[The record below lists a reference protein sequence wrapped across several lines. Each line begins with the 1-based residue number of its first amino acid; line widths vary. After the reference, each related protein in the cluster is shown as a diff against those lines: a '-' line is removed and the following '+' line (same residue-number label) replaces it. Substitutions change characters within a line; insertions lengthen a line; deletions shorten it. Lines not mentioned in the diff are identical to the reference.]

1 VPAGMRDVP
10 GEPTEITA
18 ARELVEEVGL
28 RPGRL
33 EHLIDM
39 YPSAGMTDSVLT
51 LYLATDLTEVPR
63 DTHGPEEAHMEVLD
77 LALGDAVEMVLN
89 GTIHDAKT
97 VVGLLLVERRLRE
110 GGHG

>member
-1 VPAGMRDVP
+1 
-10 GEPTEITA
+10 
-18 ARELVEEVGL
+18 
-28 RPGRL
+28 
-33 EHLIDM
+33 
-39 YPSAGMTDSVLT
+39 
-51 LYLATDLTEVPR
+51 
-63 DTHGPEEAHMEVLD
+63 MEVLD